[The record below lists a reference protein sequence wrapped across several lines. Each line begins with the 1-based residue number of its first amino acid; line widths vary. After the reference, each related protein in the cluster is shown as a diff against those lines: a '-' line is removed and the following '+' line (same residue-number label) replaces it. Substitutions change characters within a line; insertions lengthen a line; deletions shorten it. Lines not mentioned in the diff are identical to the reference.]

1 MTGSSIVDAVF
12 QNIEIAKRHGD
23 ALSRFGL
30 AKGKY
35 FLLTVHR
42 AENVD
47 VQSRLEGIIYGLPA
61 IQKEFNLPVIF
72 PIHPRKKKMMLSTF
86 GISTGG
92 SQIIPLC
99 RAWNWSPCMRVR
111 EFYELF
117 RKMV

>member
-1 MTGSSIVDAVF
+1 M
-12 QNIEIAKRHGD
+12 
-23 ALSRFGL
+23 GL
-30 AKGKY
+30 
-35 FLLTVHR
+35 
-42 AENVD
+42 
-47 VQSRLEGIIYGLPA
+47 QA
-61 IQKEFNLPVIF
+61 IGKEFDPLVIF
-72 PIHPRKKKMMLSTF
+72 LIRPMTQKMLSTF

>member
-47 VQSRLEGIIYGLPA
+47 VQSRLEGIIYGSPGD
-61 IQKEFNLPVIF
+61 
-72 PIHPRKKKMMLSTF
+72 RK
-86 GISTGG
+86 GI
-92 SQIIPLC
+92 
-99 RAWNWSPCMRVR
+99 RSPCYFSNPSDDTEDALHLWDFHCWLPDYPPLSSV
-111 EFYELF
+111 ELVALYEGEGVL
-117 RKMV
+117 